1 MKRFPKILTA
11 GLSKA
16 WKRPLAL
23 LVCVTL
29 LVTVADLA
37 LMTALRPRETAH
49 RASSADALRPFH
61 LDAANA
67 SAADRPFSTGATGS
81 LQAAGYPWNLPLPRW
96 SSFTLPYGGGRWPD

>member
-1 MKRFPKILTA
+1 MKRFPKILAA
-11 GLSKA
+11 GLNKA
-16 WKRPLAL
+16 WKRPVAL
-23 LVCVTL
+23 LVCVAL
-29 LVTVADLA
+29 LVTAADLA
-37 LMTALRPRETAH
+37 LMAALRCRETAH